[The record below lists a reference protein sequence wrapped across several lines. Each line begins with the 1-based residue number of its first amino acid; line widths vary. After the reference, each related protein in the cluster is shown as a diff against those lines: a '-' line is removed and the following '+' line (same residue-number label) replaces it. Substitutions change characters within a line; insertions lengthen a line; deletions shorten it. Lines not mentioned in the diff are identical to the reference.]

1 MACIQASYLLDS
13 KKQDS
18 KKQERA
24 KRKVMVIASNSKALY
39 SLRFLVWFILLTECE
54 PNGCC

>member
-39 SLRFLVWFILLTECE
+39 S
-54 PNGCC
+54 

>member
-1 MACIQASYLLDS
+1 MVKILLGKKTLYLMACIQASYLLDS

-18 KKQERA
+18 KKHERA

-39 SLRFLVWFILLTECE
+39 S
-54 PNGCC
+54 

>member
-1 MACIQASYLLDS
+1 MVKILLGKKILYLMACIQASYLL
-13 KKQDS
+13 DS

-39 SLRFLVWFILLTECE
+39 S
-54 PNGCC
+54 